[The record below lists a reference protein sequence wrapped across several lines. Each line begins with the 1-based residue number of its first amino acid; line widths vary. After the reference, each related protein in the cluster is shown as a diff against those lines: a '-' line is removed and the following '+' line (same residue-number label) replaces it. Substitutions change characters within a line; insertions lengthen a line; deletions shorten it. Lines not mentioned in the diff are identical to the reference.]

1 VAPRAACAEVYS
13 GDLLLALPLSRA
25 IMSSK
30 NGAVQLQCW
39 GNLPEISPF
48 PIMESAVILHAPRAA
63 DLDFTLQRGRVIV
76 SNHKKRGPAQVRIR
90 LPQAVWDLT
99 LTEPRSQVALELFG
113 RWPRGVPFVRDPGPA
128 DAPTRDVVLLM
139 LEGSAQLRSRGQE
152 HALRAPPGPAYFHGD
167 SVAGDDPAP
176 QRRDGPPSWMAG
188 ESLHTP
194 EARLA
199 LGVVEEMVQ
208 RCRDSVHPEEV
219 VKVLVQQA
227 GTEQDRRRA
236 RSLYQAAVYS
246 MGALDLLDSL
256 SGALGSRNAAMRD
269 EAVPVLRHW
278 IGRGPGQDQILFD
291 FLHKTQKYS
300 AAHAEIV
307 LQLLHSYGSDDLQK
321 PETYETLIAY
331 LRHPRLTIR
340 QLAGWHLSRLVP
352 AGKAIPYDPAGPEKD
367 IERAHAAWKKLVPT
381 GKLPPTK

>member
-1 VAPRAACAEVYS
+1 
-13 GDLLLALPLSRA
+13 
-25 IMSSK
+25 
-30 NGAVQLQCW
+30 
-39 GNLPEISPF
+39 
-48 PIMESAVILHAPRAA
+48 
-63 DLDFTLQRGRVIV
+63 
-76 SNHKKRGPAQVRIR
+76 
-90 LPQAVWDLT
+90 
-99 LTEPRSQVALELFG
+99 
-113 RWPRGVPFVRDPGPA
+113 
-128 DAPTRDVVLLM
+128 
-139 LEGSAQLRSRGQE
+139 
-152 HALRAPPGPAYFHGD
+152 
-167 SVAGDDPAP
+167 
-176 QRRDGPPSWMAG
+176 MAG